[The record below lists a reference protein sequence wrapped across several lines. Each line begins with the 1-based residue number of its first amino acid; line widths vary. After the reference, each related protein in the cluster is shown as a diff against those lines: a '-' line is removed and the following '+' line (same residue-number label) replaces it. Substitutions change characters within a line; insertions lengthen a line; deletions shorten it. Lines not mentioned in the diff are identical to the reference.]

1 LPDDLTRLLI
11 IMGLLTGLI
20 LVGCEEEES
29 PDYGKYAPAKTIR
42 DLNLAYNFRD
52 AELLAGLFDEGDFEL
67 VAGTPPEG
75 FPAEWSYD
83 EETAATEAIFEDAYS
98 ITFEMVSDDA
108 YVGKARVDNDEYVTP
123 WLDTRIRVYPD
134 EYKAL
139 YARGRVRFTLRRG
152 GPDEEWKIIRTEDYT
167 GPEYAD
173 VLEKSDTE
181 LTSWTG
187 IKLLYLRKNA
197 PEKDAE

>member
-1 LPDDLTRLLI
+1 VQRVFIISAVVAILTFA
-11 IMGLLTGLI
+11 
-20 LVGCEEEES
+20 GCEKEEA

-52 AELLAGLFDEGDFEL
+52 PELLVALFDKDDLKLLPG
-67 VAGTPPEG
+67 APPEG
-75 FPAEWSYD
+75 FPAEWGFD
-83 EETAATEAIFEDAYS
+83 EETVSTNALFNDAYS
-98 ITFEMVSDDA
+98 ITFEMVSDEK
-108 YVGKARVDNDEYVTP
+108 YVGRARVDNSEYVTP

-139 YARGRVRFTLRRG
+139 YARGPVRFTLRRDE
-152 GPDEEWKIIRTEDYT
+152 PDEPWRITRIEDNT

-173 VLEKSDTE
+173 ILEKPDTE

-187 IKLLYLRKNA
+187 IKLTYLK
-197 PEKDAE
+197 EAERSKEEDGK

>member
-1 LPDDLTRLLI
+1 LTRLPI
-11 IMGLLTGLI
+11 ITGLLVGLI
-20 LVGCEEEES
+20 LIGCEKEEA
-29 PDYGKYAPAKTIR
+29 PDYGKYTPSKTIR

-52 AELLAGLFDEGDFEL
+52 AELLAGLFDEENFEL
-67 VAGTPPEG
+67 QPDTPPEG

-83 EETAATEAIFEDAYS
+83 EETAATEALLEDAYS

-108 YVGKARVDNDEYVTP
+108 YVGKARVDNNEYVTP

-152 GPDEEWKIIRTEDYT
+152 GPDEEWKITRIEDYT

-173 VLEKSDTE
+173 VLEKPDTE
-181 LTSWTG
+181 LTSWTE
-187 IKLLYLRKNA
+187 IKLSYLRKNA
-197 PEKDAE
+197 PEKDIE